1 MFGEGGT
8 LSASKNRLLNRAAS
22 TGMRRSQIVIAVTVV
37 LSVMIAWTMLVYS
50 RPSYSVFRQKDISH
64 GTVAIQGFNSNS
76 PSAEYIYAEGRLL
89 AKEEPSCGD
98 TQPAVFTNPNP
109 PAVTVTAA
117 YACPYATSAQA
128 NYSNPPATDNS
139 ENVTVSCSPASGS
152 SFAVGASTVTC
163 TATDPCN
170 NSATCSFVVNV
181 FSACLVA
188 ETNSGNVVLFNAT
201 TGDYRFCCNGVA
213 AASGRG
219 TLTVNGCN
227 ITIHHVKGDRTVD
240 ISVTGTS
247 SGSGSGSATIKK
259 SGVTTCQ
266 ITDSTLTG
274 DTCTC
279 P

>member
-1 MFGEGGT
+1 MPAKKTT
-8 LSASKNRLLNRAAS
+8 LRKRTALV
-22 TGMRRSQIVIAVTVV
+22 TPRRSLVVIAITVL
-37 LSVMIAWTMLVYS
+37 LSVMTAWSMLGYS
-50 RPSYSVFRQKDISH
+50 GPLDSAFRQKAKSGH
-64 GTVAIQGFNSNS
+64 TVSLASLNSNS
-76 PSAEYIYAEGRLL
+76 PSKEYVYGGARLI
-89 AKEEPSCGD
+89 ATEEPAPCVGGD
-98 TQPAVFTNPNP
+98 TQPPVFTNPNP

-128 NYSNPPATDNS
+128 NYTNPPATDNS
-139 ENVTVSCSPASGS
+139 GNVTVSCNPASGS
-152 SFAVGASTVTC
+152 SFAVGATTVTC

-170 NSATCSFVVNV
+170 NTATCSFVVNV
-181 FSACLVA
+181 FSACVVD
-188 ETNSGNVVLFNAT
+188 ETNPGNVVLFNAT
-201 TGDYRFCCNGVA
+201 DGDYRFCCNGVA

-219 TLTVNGCN
+219 TLTANGCN
-227 ITIHHVKGDRTVD
+227 ITIQHVKGDRTVD

-247 SGSGSGSATIKK
+247 SGSGSGSATIKE

>member
-1 MFGEGGT
+1 MSANRTT
-8 LSASKNRLLNRAAS
+8 LRNRAAS
-22 TGMRRSQIVIAVTVV
+22 TGMRRSQIVIAVGVL
-37 LSVMIAWTMLVYS
+37 LSVMTAWSMLGHS
-50 RPSYSVFRQKDISH
+50 GALDSAFRQKAKSGH
-64 GTVAIQGFNSNS
+64 PVSLASLNSNS
-76 PSAEYIYAEGRLL
+76 P
-89 AKEEPSCGD
+89 AKEYVFAGSRLIATEEPAPCVGGD
-98 TQPAVFTNPNP
+98 TQPPVFTNPNP

-128 NYSNPPATDNS
+128 NYTNPPATENS
-139 ENVTVSCSPASGS
+139 GNVTVSCSPASGS

-201 TGDYRFCCNGVA
+201 TGDYRFCCNGVV

-227 ITIHHVKGDRTVD
+227 ITIQHVKGDRTVD

-247 SGSGSGSATIKK
+247 SGSGNGGGSATIKK
-259 SGVTTCQ
+259 SGFTTCQ
-266 ITDSTLTG
+266 ITDSTLTE

-279 P
+279 Q